1 MALTD
6 DNAPDEFHPIPVK
19 LYESQLPKMKGQH
32 FAKTINGRTLKN
44 GDIAALIVE
53 RRGTKWKLAELKD
66 AFRLYCREI
75 CIQLCDGYAINV
87 GGLFSLRPHVKGVVN
102 RLRKGI
108 LEEKHRLG
116 FHFSVLSELNEAA
129 EHIVIEVVDL
139 AGTGAFIDTFTD
151 VKTGLVNQKATPG
164 GQFILAGVK
173 IMVAGAGANAG
184 PGIGL
189 SFVSTD
195 SPPVEVEVT
204 EAFAVNSALRIVGI
218 IPDLPPGKQWTV
230 EVRTRFSNVST
241 MLKEARTIASGFT
254 VQS

>member
-6 DNAPDEFHPIPVK
+6 DNMPDEFHRVLVK

-32 FAKTINGRTLKN
+32 FAKMINGRTLKN
-44 GDIAALIVE
+44 EDIAALIVE

-75 CIQLCDGYAINV
+75 CIQLCDGYAVNV

-102 RLRKGI
+102 SLRKGI

-116 FHFSVLSELNEAA
+116 FHFSVLGELNEAA
-129 EHIVIEVVDL
+129 EHIVIEVVGL

-151 VKTGLVNQKATPG
+151 VKTGLVNQKATSG

-173 IMVAGAGANAG
+173 VMVAGAG

-195 SPPVEVEVT
+195 SPPVEVKVT
-204 EAFAVNSALRIVGI
+204 EAFAVNSALRVVGI
-218 IPDLPPGKQWTV
+218 IPDLPPGKQWTI
-230 EVRTRFSNVST
+230 EVRTQFSNEST

-254 VQS
+254 VSS